1 MAWLLFKGSAFSTN
15 AGGMSQLAVP
25 LVVDLNLIGAGI
37 FWACAIGMV
46 GASFPAIRAA
56 RAPLASALRGI

>member
-1 MAWLLFKGSAFSTN
+1 VAGNTSEHAVSTN
-15 AGGMSQLAVP
+15 GGGLTQLSVPLAV
-25 LVVDLNLIGAGI
+25 DFKLIGFGVL
-37 FWACAIGMV
+37 WACIIGML